1 MNITYIVS
9 TLKYSFDI
17 IDKQNEVTKK
27 IIDLV
32 IHIFKWRYFTKN
44 LHFLSLEIL
53 KDLSGIT
60 ESAFPHGSP
69 PEEATF

>member
-27 IIDLV
+27 KIDLV

-69 PEEATF
+69 PEEAMF

>member
-1 MNITYIVS
+1 MNITYIVW

-27 IIDLV
+27 KIDLV
-32 IHIFKWRYFTKN
+32 IHFLKWRYFTKN

-53 KDLSGIT
+53 KALSGIT
-60 ESAFPHGSP
+60 ESTFPHGSP
-69 PEEATF
+69 PEEVTF